1 MRKVKLTKE
10 EQLIENSIDELKP
23 VGKKKAEKINKILSE
38 TKKSR
43 PVSLRLSNYDLEKLK
58 EKAKKAGIPY
68 QTLVN
73 SVLHKYV
80 TNQLFE
86 EDEIIKFIS
95 AKIDPSKKSP
105 RI

>member
-1 MRKVKLTKE
+1 MKKIKLTKE
-10 EQLIENSIDELKP
+10 EQLIENSIDDLKP
-23 VGKKKAEKINKILSE
+23 VGKKKAERIDRILSE
-38 TKKSR
+38 AKKSR
-43 PVSLRLSNYDLEKLK
+43 PISLRLSNYDLEKLK

-95 AKIDPSKKSP
+95 AKIDSPTKS
-105 RI
+105 

>member
-1 MRKVKLTKE
+1 MKKIKLTKE
-10 EQLIENSIDELKP
+10 EQLIENSIDDLKP
-23 VGKKKAEKINKILSE
+23 VGKKKAERINGILSE
-38 TKKSR
+38 AKKSH
-43 PVSLRLSNYDLEKLK
+43 PISLRLSNYDLEKLK

-95 AKIDPSKKSP
+95 AKIDSPMKS
-105 RI
+105 